1 MAFATD
7 TNFLQR
13 WSAETTV
20 AFLRNL
26 TIGRRVNRAWDADVQ
41 MAEKVSVQNPNYNV
55 VPSAPARKAVW
66 GTPNEPSA
74 SKIDIDM
81 DQIARV
87 ENMLYVEDQVENVV
101 RDYRSRLQTVSMSN
115 IAKAYEDN
123 VVAYMLALTAS
134 SKAADNGNAGGI
146 TEIAQ
151 AGGNSVGFTP
161 GTGKP
166 FGTAAQQAQAQQWI
180 IDFLTDSKVMLNRAD
195 VPQQDAAGSVIGGN
209 AGGAFWCYMPV
220 ELYAYGLAP
229 WLENK
234 GLSLDFT
241 SQVIQN
247 VGVFGSAFAGNLRGF
262 DLFVTNALPKAATKA
277 ASWNMLAGTD
287 AAVAAPMRAMRNY
300 ITEPQNASA
309 ERYEFRHTVTYG
321 RQLINSKLLIRAKFN
336 AADGT

>member
-7 TNFLQR
+7 TNFVQR

-26 TIGRRVNRAWDADVQ
+26 TIGNRVNRTWDAEVQ
-41 MAEKVSVQNPNYNV
+41 MAEKTSIQNPNYNV
-55 VPSAPARKAVW
+55 TATAPARKAAW
-66 GTPNEPSA
+66 GTPSEPA
-74 SKIDIDM
+74 ALKIDLDM

-87 ENMLYVEDQVENVV
+87 ENMLYVEDEVENAV
-101 RDYRSRLQTVSMSN
+101 RDYRSRLQTVSMST
-115 IAKAYEDN
+115 ISKAYEDN
-123 VVAYMLALTAS
+123 LVAYMLALTAS

-166 FGTAAQQAQAQQWI
+166 FGTAAQQAQAQAWI
-180 IDFLTDSKVMLNRAD
+180 IEFLTDAKVMLNRAD
-195 VPQQDAAGSVIGGN
+195 VPQQDAAGSVIGGSS
-209 AGGAFWCYMPV
+209 GGMFWCFMPV

-229 WLENK
+229 YLEDK

-241 SQVIQN
+241 RQVIQN

-287 AAVAAPMRAMRNY
+287 AAVAAPMRPMRNY
-300 ITEPQNASA
+300 VREPANASA

>member
-7 TNFLQR
+7 TNFVQR
-13 WSAETTV
+13 WSAETTI

-26 TIGRRVNRAWDADVQ
+26 TIGRRVNRTWDAEVQ
-41 MAEKVSVQNPNYNV
+41 NAEQTSIQNPNYNV
-55 VPSAPARKAVW
+55 SATAPARKAAW

-74 SKIDIDM
+74 LKIDLAM
-81 DQIARV
+81 DQISRV
-87 ENMLYVEDQVENVV
+87 ENMLYVEDEVENAV
-101 RDYRSRLQTVSMSN
+101 RDYRSRLQTVSMAAIS
-115 IAKAYEDN
+115 KAYEDN
-123 VVAYMLALTAS
+123 LVAYMLALTAS

-180 IDFLTDSKVMLNRAD
+180 IDFLTDTKVALNRAD
-195 VPQQDAAGSVIGGN
+195 VPQADAAGSVIGGN
-209 AGGAFWCYMPV
+209 SGGNFWCYMPV

-229 WLENK
+229 WLEDK
-234 GLSLDFT
+234 GLSLDIT
-241 SQVIQN
+241 AQVIQN
-247 VGVFGSAFAGNLRGF
+247 VGVFGSAFAGTVRGF
-262 DLFVTNALPKAATKA
+262 DLFVTNALPAAATKA

-300 ITEPQNASA
+300 VREPANSSA
-309 ERYEFRHTVTYG
+309 ERYEFRHTVTFG